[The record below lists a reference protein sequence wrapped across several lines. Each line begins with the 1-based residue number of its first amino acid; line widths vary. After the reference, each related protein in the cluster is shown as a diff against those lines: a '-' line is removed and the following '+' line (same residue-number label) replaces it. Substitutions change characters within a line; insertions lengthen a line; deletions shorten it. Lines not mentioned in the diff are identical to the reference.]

1 MRGISEISIVPDPG
15 NCLRYYI
22 IGGRRNPTDSN
33 PLLPPGATAIPANA
47 VNSELF
53 YGVVNFG
60 LQRENYNMDRIGT
73 LELLDDNLNSGYILP
88 LKDHIPNNQKY
99 TSANNWSGI
108 DFIAVTPKNAIDEH
122 FLFYM
127 DRFCL
132 LYTFKIDASG
142 ISYVNNSVVDT
153 RTGSAPNFNI
163 PNAYIEYLSRGELEV
178 IEISNNNYRV
188 IGSSYNIVF
197 NTNNDGTLFTQAADK
212 VYRLDYNATGNPL
225 ISTFTEYQH
234 YSPSAYTAPSRIRGI
249 EVSPN
254 KNFVYFTA
262 IHNNI
267 FERSLY
273 CLDMATFGLV
283 NLSLIDD
290 ATTLSYKYSM
300 IERANN
306 GTSDGALLLSHPN
319 GIFQITNPNTPASAQ
334 LTSVLPIT
342 MQLSNMNYPN
352 NPVWNDALGLYL
364 LPDQMDF
371 SPNITFPEDLT
382 CECCYVYSSED
393 VFSPELGEDY
403 IVQYDPIYDYEN
415 NGKQI
420 WAPEFNPFNSMD
432 GIVTLDANLVVPP
445 GINLE
450 VTGMTFKFG
459 PNARLI
465 IARDPNAVVP
475 SAKVKMNGCLLTTDD
490 VCGACHM
497 WSGVEVQGHY
507 NIGQSDPI
515 NTEQHNP
522 FQGVFD
528 ISTTTIEHAYFGA
541 LAGRIVVPDQVGQG
555 YWETFAGGII
565 ITKNCTLQNNM
576 HDVYFTPYSTDLSR
590 SRIGSTLLLTDND
603 LRLDP
608 TIEIRHAVL
617 KQIRGVQ
624 FNSCTFKN
632 DTQIDESE
640 IYRGIGIHSFNSEFF
655 VFGAAGNANN
665 SKFEN
670 LRRGVL
676 AENSNSLLPFS
687 IAFTTFSNNFG
698 GVETI
703 GVNAAQVTDS
713 KFFVYKAVPNN
724 FLKVTFGIRL
734 INSNRYKIE
743 ENSFEDA
750 SPNLS
755 ILADNYGVIVRDSG
769 PFANF
774 IQRNSFTGL
783 FTGCMAEGV
792 NATNYT
798 LPSQNVRGLQFL
810 CNSYTNN
817 RTHDIWV
824 KNGRI
829 APWQGACGVASN
841 LQLLYPAG
849 NKFNTASN
857 PLWHINLG
865 ANVPPIRYFWGNG
878 TNEEPTLITQSN
890 VIKTECLT
898 SISNCDQGR
907 PGENPGLSETDLTG
921 MRTQLQ
927 EQKHLV
933 ELLFDYSDNENTVN
947 QVLSEFMTP
956 QQKRDLLMTGSTIF
970 SDEVLIKYIL
980 SNPPHTMLYQVMIHN
995 SPLSDKVIYYMM
1007 EESDMTNGMKQQVL
1021 AIQNGLPDN
1030 ETLLNYIQ
1038 GIERDII
1045 IIEQRLINAYLSDS
1059 LGNVSA
1065 TNAVNMLESNEYKDE
1080 IALMN
1085 LFYANI
1091 AAQDVSKSDSLNTLL
1106 KAIFTDPEFAIL
1118 SDLAVAAL
1126 SSDYYTVIHDDSL
1139 LIAQLE
1145 EMAELLVY
1153 PYGYQARAI
1162 LSGVLGY
1169 KFDYSSDEEFENRS
1183 AILTRYTYDGTQ
1195 IEIITIFPNPTTDN
1209 FFIVF
1214 DENADVSTNREAR
1227 VYDLAGNLQFTRS
1240 FNDNAYVLEIN
1251 TDDMSKGMY
1260 IVVISANGTDIGTY
1274 KVAVR

>member
-15 NCLRYYI
+15 NCLRFYI
-22 IGGRRNPTDSN
+22 IGGKRQPTDSN
-33 PLLPPGATAIPANA
+33 PILPPGAVGVPPNE

-53 YGVVNFG
+53 YGVVNLG
-60 LQRENYNMDRIGT
+60 LQREFYNETRLGS
-73 LELLDDNLNSGYILP
+73 LEYLDDGNGNEGYIYP
-88 LKDHIPNNQKY
+88 LRMMIPANQKY
-99 TSANNWSGI
+99 TNVSNWSGL
-108 DFIAVTPKNAIDEH
+108 DFIAVSPKNANQH
-122 FLFYM
+122 MLFYQ
-127 DRFCL
+127 DKFGL
-132 LYTFKIDASG
+132 LYSFRISGSG
-142 ISYVNNSVVDT
+142 ISYINNSVIDT
-153 RTGSAPNFNI
+153 RTGAAPNFS
-163 PNAYIEYLSRGELEV
+163 LSNTYFEHVTRAELEMITLPNGTFRIIGTSYNPV
-178 IEISNNNYRV
+178 LNPNTNSIQSAQTIYRV
-188 IGSSYNIVF
+188 
-197 NTNNDGTLFTQAADK
+197 DFT
-212 VYRLDYNATGNPL
+212 VSGLPSF
-225 ISTFTEYQH
+225 STFMQYMHHDNASVGQTLVR
-234 YSPSAYTAPSRIRGI
+234 SL

-254 KNFVYFTA
+254 TNFIYFTA
-262 IHNNI
+262 IDNNI
-267 FERSLY
+267 FSRSIY
-273 CLDMATFGLV
+273 CLDMQTFGLV
-283 NLSLIDD
+283 SLNSMPD
-290 ATTLSYKYSM
+290 ASTLAFKHSM
-300 IERANN
+300 LERAGDGTAN
-306 GTSDGALLLSHPN
+306 GMLLIAKNDGVY
-319 GIFQITNPNTPASAQ
+319 QILNPNTPSLATLSAAP
-334 LTSVLPIT
+334 TIPVNISK
-342 MQLSNMNYPN
+342 SRMNYPAN
-352 NPVWNDALGLYL
+352 AWWDDRVGLYL

-371 SPNITFPEDLT
+371 DPNLYSGTDLT
-382 CECCYVYSSED
+382 CSCCSFYSESE
-393 VFSPELGEDY
+393 VFDPIGSSSDY
-403 IVQYDPIYDYEN
+403 NVVYDPVYDLQG
-415 NGKQI
+415 NGKQL
-420 WAPEFNPFNSMD
+420 WTPGFNPFNSAS
-432 GIVTLDANLVVPP
+432 GIVVLDANLIVPP
-445 GINLE
+445 GIILE
-450 VTGMTFKFG
+450 VVGMTFKFE

-475 SAKVKMNGCLLTTDD
+475 TAKVKMTNCLLTTND

-507 NIGQSDPI
+507 NVGQSNPLN
-515 NTEQHNP
+515 NTDFHP
-522 FQGVFD
+522 LQGVFE

-541 LAGRIVVPDQVGQG
+541 IAGRIIVPDQVGEG
-555 YWETFAGGII
+555 YWETFAGGVI

-576 HDVYFTPYSTDLSR
+576 HDVYFTTYSTDLSR
-590 SRIGSTLLLTDND
+590 SRIGSTLLLTDNN
-603 LRLDP
+603 LRLNP
-608 TIEIRHAVL
+608 SVEIRHAVL

-624 FNSCTFKN
+624 FNSCVFKN
-632 DTQIDESE
+632 DTQIDENE
-640 IYRGIGIHSFNSEFF
+640 IYRGIGIHSFNSEFE
-655 VFGAAGNANN
+655 VSGGGVITS

-670 LRRGVL
+670 LRRGIL
-676 AENSNSLLPFS
+676 AENSNSLMPFTVKTS
-687 IAFTTFSNNFG
+687 TFLNNFG

-703 GVNAAQVTDS
+703 GVIGAQVTES
-713 KFFVYKAVPNN
+713 EFYVYKAIPNN
-724 FLKVTFGIRL
+724 FLKTTFGIRL

-750 SPNLS
+750 SPNLT

-783 FTGCMAEGV
+783 YTGCMAEGV

-798 LPSQNVRGLQFL
+798 LPSPNVRGLQFL

-829 APWQGACGVASN
+829 APWQGACGVVGN

-878 TNEEPTLITQSN
+878 TNENPSLITQSN
-890 VIKTECLT
+890 VFKVACSTTL
-898 SISNCDQGR
+898 SNCDQGR
-907 PGENPGLSETDLTG
+907 PGENTGLSETDLTG

-927 EQKHLV
+927 EQKHLL
-933 ELLFDYSDNENTVN
+933 ELLFDYSDNENTIN

-956 QQKRDLLMTGSTIF
+956 QQKRDLLVSGSTII

-1007 EESDMTNGMKQQVL
+1007 EESDMPNGMKQQVL

-1038 GIERDII
+1038 SIERDII
-1045 IIEQRLINAYLSDS
+1045 IIEQRLTNAYLTDS

-1065 TNAVNMLESNEYKDE
+1065 TNAVNLLESNEYKDE
-1080 IALMN
+1080 IALIN

-1091 AAQDVSKSDSLNTLL
+1091 AARDAYKSDSLNTLL
-1106 KAIFTDPEFAIL
+1106 KTIFTDPEFAIL
-1118 SDLAVAAL
+1118 SDLAVVAL

-1169 KFDYSSDEEFENRS
+1169 KFDYSSEEELENRS
-1183 AILTRYTYDGTQ
+1183 AILPRYTHDGTP

-1214 DENADVSTNREAR
+1214 DETADVTTNREAR

-1251 TDDMSKGMY
+1251 TENMTKGMY
-1260 IVVISANGTDIGTY
+1260 IVVISANGTDVGTY